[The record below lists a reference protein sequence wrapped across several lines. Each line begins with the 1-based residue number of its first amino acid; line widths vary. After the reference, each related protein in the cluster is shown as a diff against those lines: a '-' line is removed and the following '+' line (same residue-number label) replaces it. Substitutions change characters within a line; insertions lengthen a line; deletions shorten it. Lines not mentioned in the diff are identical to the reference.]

1 MKSEP
6 STNGSNGDGSEMSF
20 AVEPSQRDSGGRFK
34 PGNKFGK
41 GNPYANQIASLRN
54 CFFNAVSS
62 NELEEIIHALLKKA
76 KSGDVAAIKLL
87 LSYTVGNPEIVV
99 RSAAETTEPETI
111 RVVFV

>member
-1 MKSEP
+1 
-6 STNGSNGDGSEMSF
+6 
-20 AVEPSQRDSGGRFK
+20 
-34 PGNKFGK
+34 
-41 GNPYANQIASLRN
+41 
-54 CFFNAVSS
+54 
-62 NELEEIIHALLKKA
+62 LEEIIHALLKKA